1 MGGLISKVD
10 KQKGQPLS
18 TEKEKK
24 KEGGNNRLDGLV
36 KH

>member
-24 KEGGNNRLDGLV
+24 KKEVTRD
-36 KH
+36 